1 MLSVN
6 FSTKTLIVGS
16 FVTILVFLSGPFG
29 YKFLGAGLQS
39 SLIAVL
45 IALFGGLILFLPVSS
60 SLRA

>member
-1 MLSVN
+1 MLTIN

-39 SLIAVL
+39 SLIAV
-45 IALFGGLILFLPVSS
+45 
-60 SLRA
+60 